1 MAERN
6 AKVTLDNKSN
16 DKYNVLNELKEVL
29 SLEKLPRKIESFDIS
44 NLSGTNIVAGMCVL
58 KDGIVDKRLS
68 RRFKIKTLY
77 SQDDPACM
85 REVVSRRIKHSIDNP
100 KGGFGKLP
108 DLIFAD
114 GGITQINAIKEAISE
129 YNVNIPVY
137 GMVKDD
143 KHRTRALIDENR
155 NEIKISEQLMNVITN
170 FQDSVHDT
178 AINYHRKLRD
188 KEMTKSSLD
197 NIIGIGEVKKKE
209 LLKKFGSV
217 EKIKKA
223 KIEDLVAIKGINRE
237 LAEKLK
243 NM

>member
-29 SLEKLPRKIESFDIS
+29 SLKKLPRKIESFDIS

-114 GGITQINAIKEAISE
+114 GGITQINAIKEAVSE

-170 FQDSVHDT
+170 FQDNVHDT
-178 AINYHRKLRD
+178 AISYHRRLRD

-197 NIIGIGEVKKKE
+197 NVNGIGEVKKKE
-209 LLKKFGSV
+209 LLKRFGSV
-217 EKIKKA
+217 EKIKTA

>member
-1 MAERN
+1 M
-6 AKVTLDNKSN
+6 
-16 DKYNVLNELKEVL
+16 
-29 SLEKLPRKIESFDIS
+29 EKLPRKIESFDIS

-170 FQDSVHDT
+170 FQDNVHDT
-178 AINYHRKLRD
+178 AISYHRKLRD

-197 NIIGIGEVKKKE
+197 NVNGIGKIKKKE
-209 LLKKFGSV
+209 LLKRFGSV
-217 EKIKKA
+217 EKIKTA
-223 KIEDLVAIKGINRE
+223 KIKEVRDMEWTKFFIRIPVQKPT
-237 LAEKLK
+237 KQ
-243 NM
+243 

>member
-1 MAERN
+1 M
-6 AKVTLDNKSN
+6 
-16 DKYNVLNELKEVL
+16 
-29 SLEKLPRKIESFDIS
+29 
-44 NLSGTNIVAGMCVL
+44 VAAMCVIQ
-58 KDGIVDKRLS
+58 DGEIKKNLS
-68 RRFKIKTLY
+68 RRFKIKTVY
-77 SQDDPACM
+77 GQDDPKCM
-85 REVVSRRIKHSIDNP
+85 EEVITRRLKYSINNE
-100 KGGFGKLP
+100 KSGFGKLP

-178 AINYHRKLRD
+178 AISYHRRLRD

-197 NIIGIGEVKKKE
+197 NVNGIGEFKKKE
-209 LLKKFGSV
+209 LLKRFGSV
-217 EKIKKA
+217 EKIRESSVEELT
-223 KIEDLVAIKGINRE
+223 KINGINENLAKKILQE
-237 LAEKLK
+237 L
-243 NM
+243 

>member
-1 MAERN
+1 M
-6 AKVTLDNKSN
+6 
-16 DKYNVLNELKEVL
+16 
-29 SLEKLPRKIESFDIS
+29 EKLPRKIESFDIS

-178 AINYHRKLRD
+178 AISYHRKLRD

-197 NIIGIGEVKKKE
+197 NVNGIGKIKKKE
-209 LLKKFGSV
+209 HLKRFGSV
-217 EKIKKA
+217 EKIKTA